1 MVSKISAEK
10 AKIRLAQTKNAVM
23 LDVRTKEEYDEG
35 HVPGSILIP
44 YDQIAQLAPV
54 VLRDRNAEIYV
65 GCKSGFR
72 SNIACRVLDEIGYTK
87 IYNVTRILD
96 LM

>member
-54 VLRDRNAEIYV
+54 LLRDRNAEIYV
-65 GCKSGFR
+65 RCKSGFR